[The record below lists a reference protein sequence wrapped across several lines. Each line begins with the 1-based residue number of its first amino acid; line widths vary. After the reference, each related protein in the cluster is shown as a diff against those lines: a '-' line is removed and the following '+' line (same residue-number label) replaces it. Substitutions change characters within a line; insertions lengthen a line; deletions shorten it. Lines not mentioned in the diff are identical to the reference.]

1 MTSVPA
7 FLSAGVSWRG
17 RISRAAVPSLLM
29 RGLQTRPGP
38 WWPAMARDGERGRHG
53 DSNSAA
59 QMGEVLAEGPK
70 SHRSVQP
77 ITLDLRL
84 QGAR

>member
-1 MTSVPA
+1 
-7 FLSAGVSWRG
+7 
-17 RISRAAVPSLLM
+17 
-29 RGLQTRPGP
+29 
-38 WWPAMARDGERGRHG
+38 MARDGERGRHG